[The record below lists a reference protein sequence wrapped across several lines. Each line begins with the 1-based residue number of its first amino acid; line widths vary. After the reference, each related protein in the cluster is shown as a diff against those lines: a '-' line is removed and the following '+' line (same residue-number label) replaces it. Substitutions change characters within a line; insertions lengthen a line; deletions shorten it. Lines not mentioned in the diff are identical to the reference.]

1 MGTSSTLDSADG
13 ITPSSVPISTGGS
26 GGGGT
31 QPAQGVPGSAY
42 DQQGSLELTGDLFGQ
57 NIISKYIDIAEE
69 RDEDGLGQHVLR
81 YLLLFG
87 GLYKGRLPIFGL
99 FFTPLPPCPLP
110 IHFRVTPLKR
120 MSNF

>member
-57 NIISKYIDIAEE
+57 NIISKYVDNAEE

-87 GLYKGRLPIFGL
+87 GLYKGRLPIFGP
-99 FFTPLPPCPLP
+99 FFYPPPPLSTSYPL
-110 IHFRVTPLKR
+110 
-120 MSNF
+120 